1 MSATQVKNT
10 SFFKP
15 SDIAGCAMWLDGKD
29 PAGTGT
35 APANGSTV
43 STWTDKSRNGI
54 NLTAVGTPTYTSSNS
69 SVYLNGSSY
78 LQNTNFNFSNYTL
91 FIVSNQAS
99 GVGPLYTNTSGTD
112 VTGFFP
118 IYGAN
123 YYLVQSDT
131 TWLNTTTPFVNG
143 TTYIYSIQ
151 FDSSINVWSTGSI
164 SPVITGTP
172 GTITRNMFILGRRVI
187 YSDTMTGNIFEVIQ
201 YNTGLSQYT
210 RQGIEGYLAWKWG
223 LNRSLPPTHPY
234 YTVQSYAT
242 TLYYPKSITK
252 ITSTN
257 ITHPLA
263 IAGLSLWLDGQD
275 ITGTG
280 SSYPTGSTVTT
291 WTDKSG
297 NQRNATASSGGV
309 SYTMTFGIYPG
320 LVFTNSQ
327 YLLGNISITGNTLS
341 IFSMFSLAN
350 QGTGGSGRLIGLA
363 ATGQNDYNSG
373 SYMGL
378 LRQSST
384 LFGPYRNGT
393 FTGNTVSYDTPTI
406 MEAWY
411 DGTNQF
417 SIINGGLT
425 PLSNAFSGN
434 FSISSYAVAN
444 NTNLGDIPNGPLYGS
459 IGEVIVYNISPTQ
472 SQRQL
477 IEGYLA
483 WKWGRQASL
492 AAGHPYQT
500 VVPMYPPYVNPV
512 VRSIVN
518 RPLIPIIREGLIY
531 HLDAGNITSYSGS
544 GSTWTDLTGS
554 GITMT
559 LYGSPTYSSA
569 NGGSIL
575 FVPAS
580 SQYGQTSASL
590 ASTPV
595 WTVEFFTYYNGTN
608 TATSPCLYS
617 DVFPGSASVIQT
629 ALGSLGTFG
638 SGCCPGATVLQA
650 GYYNGGWY
658 VTPIQSPLVSGN
670 WYHLVGTYDGANI
683 KLYINAVLN
692 QTTASATTAA
702 GNTGG
707 FRIMSRWDSA
717 DYWGGRVAVMRRYNR
732 ALSGAEISINYG
744 AQKSRF
750 GLV

>member
-1 MSATQVKNT
+1 
-10 SFFKP
+10 
-15 SDIAGCAMWLDGKD
+15 MWLDGKD

-78 LQNTNFNFSNYTL
+78 LQNTNFSFSNYTL

-172 GTITRNMFILGRRVI
+172 GTITRNMFLLGKRII
-187 YSDTMTGNIFEVIQ
+187 YTDNMTGNIFEVIQ
-201 YNTGLSQYT
+201 YNTGLSQST

-223 LNRSLPPTHPY
+223 LQSSLPPTHPY

-242 TLYYPKSITK
+242 ALYYPKAFATI
-252 ITSTN
+252 IGTN
-257 ITHPLA
+257 QKHPLT
-263 IAGLSLWLDGQD
+263 IAGISLWLDGLD

-280 SSYPTGSTVTT
+280 TSYPTGSTVTT

-309 SYTMTFGIYPG
+309 NYTMTFGIYPG

-327 YLLGNISITGNTLS
+327 YLLGSISITGNTLS
-341 IFSMFSLAN
+341 IFSIFSQAN
-350 QGTGGSGRLIGLA
+350 QGTGGAGRIIGLA

-378 LRQSST
+378 LRQSGLS
-384 LFGPYRNGT
+384 FGPYRNGT
-393 FTGNTVSYDTPTI
+393 FTGNTLSGYDTPTI

-411 DGTNQF
+411 DGTNQY
-417 SIINGGLT
+417 STINGGLT

-434 FSISSYAVAN
+434 FAISAYAVAN
-444 NTNLGDIPNGPLYGS
+444 NTNLGDVPNGPLYGS
-459 IGEVIVYNISPTQ
+459 IGEVIVYNISPTL

-483 WKWGRQASL
+483 WKWGIQASL
-492 AAGHPYQT
+492 VTGHPYQT
-500 VVPMYPPYVNPV
+500 VPPSYPPFTPPV
-512 VRSIVN
+512 ARSIVN
-518 RPLIPIIREGLIY
+518 R
-531 HLDAGNITSYSGS
+531 
-544 GSTWTDLTGS
+544 
-554 GITMT
+554 
-559 LYGSPTYSSA
+559 
-569 NGGSIL
+569 
-575 FVPAS
+575 
-580 SQYGQTSASL
+580 SL
-590 ASTPV
+590 
-595 WTVEFFTYYNGTN
+595 
-608 TATSPCLYS
+608 
-617 DVFPGSASVIQT
+617 
-629 ALGSLGTFG
+629 
-638 SGCCPGATVLQA
+638 
-650 GYYNGGWY
+650 
-658 VTPIQSPLVSGN
+658 
-670 WYHLVGTYDGANI
+670 
-683 KLYINAVLN
+683 
-692 QTTASATTAA
+692 
-702 GNTGG
+702 
-707 FRIMSRWDSA
+707 
-717 DYWGGRVAVMRRYNR
+717 
-732 ALSGAEISINYG
+732 
-744 AQKSRF
+744 
-750 GLV
+750 

>member
-43 STWTDKSRNGI
+43 STWTDKSSNGFNATAVNNPTYSSSASGI
-54 NLTAVGTPTYTSSNS
+54 NFTYSSSQYYTLPNGTLPYGDTSYSYFIICNWTGNS
-69 SVYLNGSSY
+69 GPYGIIGAGVLATDQLWVIRNTTGANTVANYWYSDDITTTTTMTPGQTTCIGAFYISGKGLRSVWI
-78 LQNTNFNFSNYTL
+78 NFS
-91 FIVSNQAS
+91 S
-99 GVGPLYTNTSGTD
+99 GVSGNPANNRNQPTTNCTIGAAVVSQSEYMSGTISEVIVYNTS
-112 VTGFFP
+112 
-118 IYGAN
+118 
-123 YYLVQSDT
+123 
-131 TWLNTTTPFVNG
+131 
-143 TTYIYSIQ
+143 
-151 FDSSINVWSTGSI
+151 
-164 SPVITGTP
+164 
-172 GTITRNMFILGRRVI
+172 
-187 YSDTMTGNIFEVIQ
+187 
-201 YNTGLSQYT
+201 LSQT
-210 RQGIEGYLAWKWG
+210 QRQQVEGYLAWKWG
-223 LNRSLPPTHPY
+223 LNGSLPPTHPY

-242 TLYYPKSITK
+242 ALYYPKSITK

-275 ITGTG
+275 IRGTG
-280 SSYPTGSTVTT
+280 AAYPTGSTVTT

-350 QGTGGSGRLIGLA
+350 QGTGGAGRLIGLA

-378 LRQSST
+378 LRQGGTS
-384 LFGPYRNGT
+384 FGPYRNGT

-500 VVPMYPPYVNPV
+500 VVPMYPPYANPV

-518 RPLIPIIREGLIY
+518 RPL
-531 HLDAGNITSYSGS
+531 
-544 GSTWTDLTGS
+544 
-554 GITMT
+554 
-559 LYGSPTYSSA
+559 
-569 NGGSIL
+569 
-575 FVPAS
+575 V
-580 SQYGQTSASL
+580 
-590 ASTPV
+590 
-595 WTVEFFTYYNGTN
+595 
-608 TATSPCLYS
+608 
-617 DVFPGSASVIQT
+617 
-629 ALGSLGTFG
+629 
-638 SGCCPGATVLQA
+638 
-650 GYYNGGWY
+650 
-658 VTPIQSPLVSGN
+658 
-670 WYHLVGTYDGANI
+670 
-683 KLYINAVLN
+683 
-692 QTTASATTAA
+692 
-702 GNTGG
+702 
-707 FRIMSRWDSA
+707 
-717 DYWGGRVAVMRRYNR
+717 
-732 ALSGAEISINYG
+732 
-744 AQKSRF
+744 
-750 GLV
+750 

>member
-1 MSATQVKNT
+1 MSARQVKNT
-10 SFFKP
+10 SFFQP

-35 APANGSTV
+35 APSNGSTV

-54 NLTAVGTPTYTSSNS
+54 NLTAVGTPTYTSANS
-69 SVYLNGSSY
+69 SVYLDGSSY
-78 LQNTNFNFSNYTL
+78 LQNTNFNFTNYTL

-99 GVGPLYTNTSGTD
+99 GVGPLYTNTSTYD

-118 IYGAN
+118 IYGGS

-151 FDSSINVWSTGSI
+151 YDSSINVWSTGSS

-172 GTITRNMFILGRRVI
+172 GTITRNMFILGRRV
-187 YSDTMTGNIFEVIQ
+187 YFYVATMTGNIFEVIQ
-201 YNTGLSQYT
+201 YNTGLSQST

-223 LNRSLPPTHPY
+223 LNGSLPPTHPY

-242 TLYYPKSITK
+242 ALYYPKSITK

-275 ITGTG
+275 IRGTG
-280 SSYPTGSTVTT
+280 AAYPTGSTVTT

-309 SYTMTFGIYPG
+309 SYTMAFGIYPG

-350 QGTGGSGRLIGLA
+350 QGTGGAGRLIGLA

-378 LRQSST
+378 LRQGGTS
-384 LFGPYRNGT
+384 FGPYRNGT

-500 VVPMYPPYVNPV
+500 VVPMYPPYANPV

-518 RPLIPIIREGLIY
+518 RPL
-531 HLDAGNITSYSGS
+531 
-544 GSTWTDLTGS
+544 
-554 GITMT
+554 
-559 LYGSPTYSSA
+559 
-569 NGGSIL
+569 
-575 FVPAS
+575 V
-580 SQYGQTSASL
+580 
-590 ASTPV
+590 
-595 WTVEFFTYYNGTN
+595 
-608 TATSPCLYS
+608 
-617 DVFPGSASVIQT
+617 
-629 ALGSLGTFG
+629 
-638 SGCCPGATVLQA
+638 
-650 GYYNGGWY
+650 
-658 VTPIQSPLVSGN
+658 
-670 WYHLVGTYDGANI
+670 
-683 KLYINAVLN
+683 
-692 QTTASATTAA
+692 
-702 GNTGG
+702 
-707 FRIMSRWDSA
+707 
-717 DYWGGRVAVMRRYNR
+717 
-732 ALSGAEISINYG
+732 
-744 AQKSRF
+744 
-750 GLV
+750 

>member
-1 MSATQVKNT
+1 M
-10 SFFKP
+10 
-15 SDIAGCAMWLDGKD
+15 
-29 PAGTGT
+29 
-35 APANGSTV
+35 
-43 STWTDKSRNGI
+43 
-54 NLTAVGTPTYTSSNS
+54 
-69 SVYLNGSSY
+69 
-78 LQNTNFNFSNYTL
+78 
-91 FIVSNQAS
+91 
-99 GVGPLYTNTSGTD
+99 
-112 VTGFFP
+112 
-118 IYGAN
+118 
-123 YYLVQSDT
+123 
-131 TWLNTTTPFVNG
+131 
-143 TTYIYSIQ
+143 
-151 FDSSINVWSTGSI
+151 
-164 SPVITGTP
+164 
-172 GTITRNMFILGRRVI
+172 
-187 YSDTMTGNIFEVIQ
+187 
-201 YNTGLSQYT
+201 
-210 RQGIEGYLAWKWG
+210 
-223 LNRSLPPTHPY
+223 
-234 YTVQSYAT
+234 
-242 TLYYPKSITK
+242 
-252 ITSTN
+252 
-257 ITHPLA
+257 A

-275 ITGTG
+275 IRGTG

-378 LRQSST
+378 LRQGGTS
-384 LFGPYRNGT
+384 FGPYRNGT

-500 VVPMYPPYVNPV
+500 VVPMYPPYANPV

-518 RPLIPIIREGLIY
+518 RPL
-531 HLDAGNITSYSGS
+531 
-544 GSTWTDLTGS
+544 
-554 GITMT
+554 
-559 LYGSPTYSSA
+559 
-569 NGGSIL
+569 
-575 FVPAS
+575 V
-580 SQYGQTSASL
+580 
-590 ASTPV
+590 
-595 WTVEFFTYYNGTN
+595 
-608 TATSPCLYS
+608 
-617 DVFPGSASVIQT
+617 
-629 ALGSLGTFG
+629 
-638 SGCCPGATVLQA
+638 
-650 GYYNGGWY
+650 
-658 VTPIQSPLVSGN
+658 
-670 WYHLVGTYDGANI
+670 
-683 KLYINAVLN
+683 
-692 QTTASATTAA
+692 
-702 GNTGG
+702 
-707 FRIMSRWDSA
+707 
-717 DYWGGRVAVMRRYNR
+717 
-732 ALSGAEISINYG
+732 
-744 AQKSRF
+744 
-750 GLV
+750 

>member
-1 MSATQVKNT
+1 
-10 SFFKP
+10 
-15 SDIAGCAMWLDGKD
+15 MWLDGKD

-43 STWTDKSRNGI
+43 STWTDKSRNG
-54 NLTAVGTPTYTSSNS
+54 NTATNQGGAGTITSTEAGL
-69 SVYLNGSSY
+69 VFNGSGYMYIPGIAGS
-78 LQNTNFNFSNYTL
+78 LVNKPFVV
-91 FIVSNQAS
+91 FIVE
-99 GVGPLYTNTSGTD
+99 T
-112 VTGFFP
+112 
-118 IYGAN
+118 
-123 YYLVQSDT
+123 
-131 TWLNTTTPFVNG
+131 LNTTAVATLLGEDSTATLG
-143 TTYIYSIQ
+143 TDNALHILYRNTGDFTFAFYS
-151 FDSSINVWSTGSI
+151 DDLEDYAI
-164 SPVITGTP
+164 SGTGTRRLWALYLP
-172 GTITRNMFILGRRVI
+172 TASNRVTRRNGAVDVTHGNYNRLNYFTTPCIGRCFGTSNYVGTISEMII
-187 YSDTMTGNIFEVIQ
+187 YPLDIGLTAIQ
-201 YNTGLSQYT
+201 QV
-210 RQGIEGYLAWKWG
+210 EGYLAWKWG
-223 LNRSLPPTHPY
+223 LNGSLPPTHPY
-234 YTVQSYAT
+234 YTVPSYAT
-242 TLYYPKSITK
+242 TLYYPKALTTI
-252 ITSTN
+252 IGTN
-257 ITHPLA
+257 QKHPLT
-263 IAGLSLWLDGQD
+263 IAGISLWLDGQD
-275 ITGTG
+275 IRGTG
-280 SSYPTGSTVTT
+280 AAYPTGSTVTT

-406 MEAWY
+406 MEVWY
-411 DGTNQF
+411 DGTNQY
-417 SIINGGLT
+417 STINGGLT
-425 PLSNAFSGN
+425 PLSNASSGN

-459 IGEVIVYNISPTQ
+459 IGEVIVYTISPTQ
-472 SQRQL
+472 SQRQV

-483 WKWGRQASL
+483 WKWGIQSSL
-492 AAGHPYQT
+492 ATGHPYKT
-500 VVPMYPPYVNPV
+500 VAPMYPPFTTPVIRSVVN
-512 VRSIVN
+512 S
-518 RPLIPIIREGLIY
+518 PLIVIVTSGLIY

-580 SQYGQTSASL
+580 SQYGQSSASL
-590 ASTPV
+590 TSTTV

-638 SGCCPGATVLQA
+638 GSCCPGSTMLQA

-658 VTPIQSPLVSGN
+658 VTPVQSPLVSGN

-692 QTTASATTAA
+692 QTTASVATAA

-732 ALSGAEISINYG
+732 ALSAAEISINYG

>member
-1 MSATQVKNT
+1 MSARQVKNT
-10 SFFKP
+10 SFFQPTVISGCKMWFDAFDASYTTSGNNVTGWTNKSGNSSATGTTGVLINQTTLMGKSSLRMSSSNLTMGP
-15 SDIAGCAMWLDGKD
+15 ITYSTHFRNFFVVANFVNTQQLIVGDGNTSIGGAPTTGYYSDIELNYPGRNGLVAANPSGNFGVPCILSLSSSTGNAGIWVTGTSQTITTNNLTPTFFA
-29 PAGTGT
+29 TGT
-35 APANGSTV
+35 ASSQIIGS
-43 STWTDKSRNGI
+43 
-54 NLTAVGTPTYTSSNS
+54 AVGSDFFELIVYDGIMTS
-69 SVYLNGSSY
+69 
-78 LQNTNFNFSNYTL
+78 LQR
-91 FIVSNQAS
+91 
-99 GVGPLYTNTSGTD
+99 
-112 VTGFFP
+112 
-118 IYGAN
+118 
-123 YYLVQSDT
+123 QS
-131 TWLNTTTPFVNG
+131 
-143 TTYIYSIQ
+143 
-151 FDSSINVWSTGSI
+151 
-164 SPVITGTP
+164 
-172 GTITRNMFILGRRVI
+172 
-187 YSDTMTGNIFEVIQ
+187 
-201 YNTGLSQYT
+201 
-210 RQGIEGYLAWKWG
+210 IEGYLAWKWG
-223 LNRSLPPTHPY
+223 LNRSLPSTHPY

-275 ITGTG
+275 IRGTG

-309 SYTMTFGIYPG
+309 SYTMAFGIYPG

-350 QGTGGSGRLIGLA
+350 QGTGGAGRLIGLA

-378 LRQSST
+378 LRQGGTS
-384 LFGPYRNGT
+384 FGPYRNGT

-518 RPLIPIIREGLIY
+518 RPL
-531 HLDAGNITSYSGS
+531 
-544 GSTWTDLTGS
+544 
-554 GITMT
+554 
-559 LYGSPTYSSA
+559 
-569 NGGSIL
+569 
-575 FVPAS
+575 V
-580 SQYGQTSASL
+580 
-590 ASTPV
+590 
-595 WTVEFFTYYNGTN
+595 
-608 TATSPCLYS
+608 
-617 DVFPGSASVIQT
+617 
-629 ALGSLGTFG
+629 
-638 SGCCPGATVLQA
+638 
-650 GYYNGGWY
+650 
-658 VTPIQSPLVSGN
+658 
-670 WYHLVGTYDGANI
+670 
-683 KLYINAVLN
+683 
-692 QTTASATTAA
+692 
-702 GNTGG
+702 
-707 FRIMSRWDSA
+707 
-717 DYWGGRVAVMRRYNR
+717 
-732 ALSGAEISINYG
+732 
-744 AQKSRF
+744 
-750 GLV
+750 